1 MAVALALGVSLGV
14 SMFNPVMPTT
24 EVEASSYNY
33 SADQLRALSTLNK
46 LRAEAGMK
54 PVKLDPFLTKAATNH
69 WNYLWVNSSAEGH
82 SETKGNKNFTGVTV
96 KDRVKAVGGSVGDK
110 LGENIVFRT
119 TGHPDGVTQLV
130 HEAPLHRETLLD
142 PDLQSVGF
150 EVEKGNPKGM
160 HVIVARIDKYEQ
172 RDTDHVYPIP
182 NMKDVNPLFGG
193 NEIPD
198 PLKDYGIDQ
207 SGHILTYWMPGEIY
221 IFEDKDFSFILKDS
235 KGAIV
240 PAFVEFSYGGAG
252 RLIPKKELKYG
263 EKYTAT
269 VKWEAKEYNKTGG
282 RTWSFTTAT
291 QPPDGWAIPPA
302 TSVKESKDYT
312 LIKGQPL
319 YEANITKSVQLAQ
332 IPAGA
337 KVRSIEKRGSWM
349 KVTCSGKTGWVA
361 VNNLKAYVVSKQ
373 VTMYANKATKAYT
386 TRSTKGKVAFNI
398 SSGGKVTRLG
408 VNGSWSQV
416 KVGTKTGWVASRDLS
431 ASAPV
436 VVKAVEMT
444 ANKKATVYTT
454 RSTKGKVAFTVPA
467 KAKVTRLAV
476 NASWSQ
482 IKYNGK
488 TGWVASRN
496 LAKITVVNAIKTQ
509 YGSHTYGVNNQ
520 AEYDA
525 VMKVLK
531 DEFAKNFNNAEF
543 GTTKYEQRV
552 LNGERGTT
560 DRNDPNFRSDDNV
573 GLIQAERGLAAYFE
587 GRVTLGSLD
596 KVTRANK
603 FYIYLKDKYNIK
615 NVDGDARVNSAYNA
629 LIQKKLDCDA
639 GEQLKSAIYDM
650 AGIDNV
656 VVGDGVT
663 HAVIMFKLDGKWMD
677 MGLKAFT
684 KSDVDSVNKANVYL
698 SYTQSGSKIA
708 Y

>member
-14 SMFNPVMPTT
+14 SMFNPMLPTT
-24 EVEASSYNY
+24 QVEASSYNY
-33 SADQLRALSTLNK
+33 SADQLQALNTLNK
-46 LRAEAGMK
+46 LRAEAGMNS
-54 PVKLDPFLTKAATNH
+54 VKLDPFLTKAATNH
-69 WNYLWVNSSAEGH
+69 YNYLITNGAAFGH
-82 SETKGNKNFTGVTV
+82 DEVKGHKGFTGVAP
-96 KDRVKAVGGSVGDK
+96 KDRVKAVGGSVGQF
-110 LGENIVFRT
+110 LTENIVFRAV
-119 TGHPDGVTQLV
+119 GHPDGITDLV
-130 HEAPLHRETLLD
+130 HEAPLHREGLLN
-142 PDLQSVGF
+142 PELQSVGF

-160 HVIVARIDKYEQ
+160 HVIVMRVDNYEK
-172 RDTDHVYPIP
+172 RTTDHVYPTP

-193 NEIPD
+193 NEIPN
-198 PLKDYGIDQ
+198 PLKGYGIDQ
-207 SGHILTYWMPGEIY
+207 SGHILTYWYPSEAFIY
-221 IFEDKDFSFILKDS
+221 EEKDFSFVLKDS
-235 KGAIV
+235 KGVVV
-240 PAFVEFSYGGAG
+240 PAFVDFRRNQAS

-269 VKWEAKEYNKTGG
+269 VKWTSPEDKMSGG

-291 QPPDGWAIPPA
+291 TPPDGWAIPPA

-319 YEANITKSVQLAQ
+319 YAENITKSVQLAQ

-349 KVTCSGKTGWVA
+349 KVTYSGKTGWVA

-373 VTMYANKATKAYT
+373 VTMYENKATKAYT
-386 TRSTKGKVAFNI
+386 TRS
-398 SSGGKVTRLG
+398 S
-408 VNGSWSQV
+408 
-416 KVGTKTGWVASRDLS
+416 
-431 ASAPV
+431 
-436 VVKAVEMT
+436 
-444 ANKKATVYTT
+444 
-454 RSTKGKVAFTVPA
+454 KGKVAFTVPD

-488 TGWVASRN
+488 TGWVASSS
-496 LAKITVVNAIKTQ
+496 LSVIQVGAIKAQ

-525 VMKVLK
+525 VMKIMK
-531 DEFAKNFNNAEF
+531 EEFAKNFNNPEW
-543 GTTKYEQRV
+543 GLSVYQQRV

-573 GLIQAERGLAAYFE
+573 GLIQAEDSLESYFN
-587 GRVTLGSLD
+587 GNTTLKAFETFS
-596 KVTRANK
+596 RANSLYR
-603 FYIYLKDKYNIK
+603 YIIKKYNIQ

-639 GEQLKSAIYDM
+639 GEQLKSVVYDM

-656 VVGDGVT
+656 IVGDGVT
-663 HAVIMFKLDGKWMD
+663 HAVILFKLDGKWMD
-677 MGLKAFT
+677 SDLSGYT
-684 KSDVDSVNKANVYL
+684 KSQVDSTNKANVYL
-698 SYTQSGSKIA
+698 SYTQSGKKIS

>member
-24 EVEASSYNY
+24 QVEASSYNY

-69 WNYLWVNSSAEGH
+69 YAYLNTNGH
-82 SETKGNKNFTGVTV
+82 AFGHDEVKGHKGFTGVSP

-110 LGENIVFRT
+110 LGENIVFGT
-119 TGHPDGVTQLV
+119 NLHSDGVTHLV
-130 HEAPLHRETLLD
+130 HEAPLHRETLLN

-160 HVIVARIDKYEQ
+160 HVIVARVDKYEQ

-193 NEIPD
+193 REIPD

-207 SGHILTYWMPGEIY
+207 SGHILTYWYPSEAFIY
-221 IFEDKDFSFILKDS
+221 EEKDFSFVLKDS
-235 KGAIV
+235 KGAVV
-240 PAFVEFSYGGAG
+240 PAFVDFKRNQAS

-269 VKWEAKEYNKTGG
+269 VKWYSPDNDMTGG

-319 YEANITKSVQLAQ
+319 YEANITKSIQLAQ

-349 KVTCSGKTGWVA
+349 KVTYSGKTGWVA

-373 VTMYANKATKAYT
+373 IMMYANKATKAYT

-436 VVKAVEMT
+436 VVKAVEMM

-488 TGWVASRN
+488 TGWVASSS
-496 LAKITVVNAIKTQ
+496 LSAIQIGAIKTQ

-525 VMKVLK
+525 VMKVVK
-531 DEFAKNFNNAEF
+531 EEFAKNFNNDEF
-543 GTTKYEQRV
+543 GLNAHQQRV
-552 LNGERGTT
+552 LNGERGNW
-560 DRNDPNFRSDDNV
+560 DRNAPNFRHPDNIA
-573 GLIQAERGLAAYFE
+573 LLEAEESLSPYFT
-587 GRVTLGSLD
+587 GDLSLD
-596 KVTRANK
+596 AYTKIGRANN
-603 FYIYLKDKYNIK
+603 FYRYIIQKYNIQ

-650 AGIDNV
+650 AGIDNAV
-656 VVGDGVT
+656 IGDGVT
-663 HAVIMFKLDGKWMD
+663 HAVLIFKLDGKWMGS
-677 MGLKAFT
+677 GLKGYT
-684 KSDVDSVNKANVYL
+684 KEEVASTNALNLYL
-698 SYTQSGSKIA
+698 SYTQSGKKIS